1 MVQITA
7 EGGRIAGLTAAR
19 RERMAFRSGA
29 DDCAA
34 WHYRGSNGAC
44 VVMAGG
50 AGVTKEPATDRFA
63 ARADSLFPAPKICE
77 ICGLNLCR
85 DFGTIRR

>member
-7 EGGRIAGLTAAR
+7 GGGGTTGLMAAQREGI
-19 RERMAFRSGA
+19 AFRSGT

-50 AGVTKEPATDRFA
+50 PE
-63 ARADSLFPAPKICE
+63 
-77 ICGLNLCR
+77 
-85 DFGTIRR
+85 